1 MQLHYNV
8 LIIDD
13 EKELA
18 NATKEYFEAFG
29 ISAMCLYS
37 ADEAENWLNSNK
49 ADIML
54 LDVNLGDKSGFDLC
68 RNIRKAS
75 DVPILFISARIATDD
90 ILLGLNIGG
99 DDYITKPYEL
109 SVLLAKVKARL
120 LREEKAKS
128 NINIGNLSF
137 DLEKRIVFKNGIDL
151 ELKNKE
157 FLLLSYFA
165 QNANRILTKDEIFS
179 AVWGDAFFS
188 DGTLM
193 VHVRKLREKIENDPE
208 NPKMLKTAH
217 RAGYIFNSEK

>member
-1 MQLHYNV
+1 MRYSV

-29 ISAMCLYS
+29 VSAVAVYTIT
-37 ADEAENWLNSNK
+37 EAREWQKNNQAELL
-49 ADIML
+49 L
-54 LDVNLGDKSGFDLC
+54 LDINFKTESGLEYC
-68 RNIRKAS
+68 RELRKTS
-75 DVPILFISARIATDD
+75 NVPILFVSARLSTDD
-90 ILLGLNIGG
+90 ILMALNIGG

-120 LREEKAKS
+120 NRQDRMDSKIMTGDLE
-128 NINIGNLSF
+128 L
-137 DLEKRIVFKNGIDL
+137 DLEKRKAYKNGIDL

-157 FLLLSYFA
+157 FLLLTYFA
-165 QNANRILTKDEIFS
+165 QNANRILTKDEIFI

-193 VHVRKLREKIENDPE
+193 VHVRKLREKIEQNSE
-208 NPKMLKTAH
+208 NPKILKTVH
-217 RAGYIFNSEK
+217 RAGYIFNL